1 MWMEYVIQSVRTACV
16 YSSSTGWVS
25 GHWFEGSVSADIQY
39 EEERA
44 GGCTEGDVY
53 IFLILN
59 NKGNSVI

>member
-53 IFLILN
+53 IFN
-59 NKGNSVI
+59 T